1 MRGFVGGIAQ
11 LGERL
16 HGMQEVSGSIPLT
29 STKKE
34 NAMHRFGVISV
45 LLGLA
50 LSVVGLVVGF
60 TLAIGSGT
68 GEQWF
73 TLVPFGFVLLL
84 LGVTLTQ
91 LGRK

>member
-1 MRGFVGGIAQ
+1 
-11 LGERL
+11 
-16 HGMQEVSGSIPLT
+16 
-29 STKKE
+29 
-34 NAMHRFGVISV
+34 MHRFGVISV

-73 TLVPFGFVLLL
+73 TLVPFGFVMLL

-91 LGRK
+91 LSRK